1 MTRKSNP
8 PIEERWKLIASI
20 AREDA
25 ESLPPG
31 KDRDALLNKARQLE
45 TASHINEWLSS
56 PGVASRSGAQSMA
69 HNARRHQA
77 E

>member
-56 PGVASRSGAQSMA
+56 PRGGVAE
-69 HNARRHQA
+69 RRA
-77 E
+77 IDGTERTTPPG